1 MKRELTVNNSLLPGM
16 YVRVPLEI
24 DRQDGEFRDF
34 KLGQIQSIN
43 DIANTALVYLHEF
56 SEDDSK
62 EIECS
67 LDYLH
72 RCRILPDTNFTVL
85 HEEKKGR
92 LLIHCD
98 DEWSRGKFLEYHALF
113 DNEKIVTRISE
124 EQIAVTPNRQNPD
137 PYEQLLAYELQ
148 NPVWKFNRDRLVE
161 SYSELHNA
169 TFGIEELV
177 GARLILLSH
186 QAEVVARVLADTSC
200 RYILADEVGLGKTI
214 EACVI
219 LKGLVRRSPLLA
231 TLIITPASLIKQWQI
246 ELSAKFWLDIPIIH
260 SIEQLQSR
268 TQSVRC
274 IVASEDIAGDTVL
287 WKALSKQPWELLII
301 DEAHHVHKSPTLYSH
316 IRQLSA
322 ISKHV
327 LVLSATPIQRRAR
340 EFFALLAIMNPRQY
354 NVDSETAFE
363 ALLQTQKKIR
373 RGVTI
378 AARSLTE
385 SAFDAAEFQS
395 DMKGVLN
402 ALKHERVYVK
412 WYNKSTNTYRLP
424 VPLRPMKRS
433 QSQPESFYE
442 SQTLSQ

>member
-1 MKRELTVNNSLLPGM
+1 MERELTVNNSLLPGM

-24 DRQDGEFRDF
+24 DRQDSEFRDF
-34 KLGQIQSIN
+34 KLGQIHSIN

-56 SEDDSK
+56 NKDDSE

-98 DEWSRGKFLEYHALF
+98 DEWTLGEFLEYYALF

-124 EQIAVTPNRQNPD
+124 EQIAVTSNRQNPD
-137 PYEQLLAYELQ
+137 PYDQLLAYELQ

-177 GARLILLSH
+177 GARLMLLSH
-186 QAEVVARVLADTSC
+186 QAEVVARVLADSSC

-219 LKGLVRRSPLLA
+219 LKGLIRRSSSLA
-231 TLIITPASLIKQWQI
+231 TLIITPASLVKQWQN
-246 ELSAKFWLDIPIIH
+246 ELDAKFWLDIPIIY
-260 SIEQLQSR
+260 SPVQLQPR
-268 TQSVRC
+268 TQSLRY
-274 IVASEDIAGDTVL
+274 IVASEDIAEDTAL
-287 WKALSKQPWELLII
+287 WNALSKQPWELLII
-301 DEAHHVHKSPTLYSH
+301 DEAHHVHKTPTLYSH
-316 IRQLSA
+316 TRQLSA

-327 LVLSATPIQRRAR
+327 LVLSATQIQRRAK
-340 EFFALLAIMNPRQY
+340 EFFALLAIMN
-354 NVDSETAFE
+354 
-363 ALLQTQKKIR
+363 QKEDTTWRNHCCSQSNRNCIR
-373 RGVTI
+373 RRRVSK
-378 AARSLTE
+378 RY
-385 SAFDAAEFQS
+385 
-395 DMKGVLN
+395 
-402 ALKHERVYVK
+402 ERCFER
-412 WYNKSTNTYRLP
+412 T
-424 VPLRPMKRS
+424 
-433 QSQPESFYE
+433 
-442 SQTLSQ
+442 